1 MPVYVV
7 AQLTITDRAEYAR
20 YEAGFLPIWREYRGE
35 LLSVEEAPT
44 VLEGEWPH
52 TRTVLLRFPTAE
64 EAERWY
70 RSPEYQALARHRW
83 NASRGNVVLLE
94 GLA

>member
-7 AQLTITDRAEYAR
+7 AEITIADRGEYAK
-20 YEAGFLPIWREYRGE
+20 YEAGFLPIWQRFRGE
-35 LLSVEEAPT
+35 LLAVDERPSVI
-44 VLEGEWPH
+44 EGEWPH
-52 TRTVLLRFPTAE
+52 TRTVLLRFPDAAE
-64 EAERWY
+64 VERWY

-83 NASRGNVVLLE
+83 NASRANVALLN

>member
-7 AQLTITDRAEYAR
+7 AEVTIADRAEYAR
-20 YEAGFLPIWREYRGE
+20 YEAGFLPIWRKYRGE
-35 LLSVEEAPT
+35 LLAVDEQPR
-44 VLEGEWPH
+44 VIEGAWPH
-52 TRTVLLRFPTAE
+52 TRTVLLRFPDAE

-70 RSPEYQALARHRW
+70 RSPEYQALAQHRW
-83 NASRGNVVLLE
+83 AASHANIALLN

>member
-7 AQLTITDRAEYAR
+7 VELTISDRAEYAR
-20 YEAGFLPIWREYRGE
+20 YEAGFMPIWQKYRGE
-35 LLSVEEAPT
+35 LLAVEEQPS

-52 TRTVLLRFPTAE
+52 TRTVLLRFPDAA

-70 RSPEYQALARHRW
+70 RSPEYQALAQHRW
-83 NASRGNVVLLE
+83 NASRANIALLN

>member
-7 AQLTITDRAEYAR
+7 AELTITDRAEYAR
-20 YEAGFLPIWREYRGE
+20 YEAGFLPIWQKYRGE
-35 LLSVEEAPT
+35 LLAVEETPT
-44 VLEGEWPH
+44 VLEGAWPH
-52 TRTVLLRFPTAE
+52 TRTVLLRFPDAT

-70 RSPEYQALARHRW
+70 RSPEYQALAQHRW
-83 NASRGNVVLLE
+83 NASRANVALLT

>member
-7 AQLTITDRAEYAR
+7 AELTIADRAEYAR
-20 YEAGFLPIWREYRGE
+20 YEAGFMPIWQQYRGE
-35 LLSVEEAPT
+35 LLAVDEQPT
-44 VLEGEWPH
+44 VLEGEWRH
-52 TRTVLLRFPTAE
+52 TRTVLLRFPDAA

-70 RSPEYQALARHRW
+70 RSPEYQALAQHRW
-83 NASRGNVVLLE
+83 RASHGNVALLS